1 MNRNLSSFNNFMR
14 LFLSL
19 IFLFSIY
26 SQVLADTKNDL
37 NNLLG
42 QIKTYQYGQSRE
54 KLSDLSELVRNLSNS
69 KIDLIILEQ
78 GLIDFL
84 KADATLAAKQFI
96 CKELSV
102 VGTEA
107 SVPVLSKM
115 LADEKTSDMARYAL
129 ERISGAK
136 VDEALLKALGKA
148 NGKIKIGIINTLGE
162 RREKSAVKSL
172 AKLVLDKDPT
182 IATATAAALG
192 KIACP
197 MAAETLSNARTK
209 VAGAVKTTVL
219 DAYLMCADQL
229 AKKGEKSAAA
239 AIYQNVFETEK
250 ELPIRSAALR
260 GVIKTA
266 GDKTADVM
274 LKVIKNEA
282 PALQIV
288 AFDLVRKYPDTKDLN
303 QISNVLPELTTVG
316 KIQLLTA
323 LADRGDVSVR
333 EAVLK
338 AIKDENLDVRIAAL
352 NTLAKLG
359 NENDVE
365 LLASIAATG
374 ETAEK
379 EAARQSLALLNTPK
393 TDITILWKISETERA
408 AKIELIQTV
417 GERRIPAAE
426 EVLLK
431 AAQDPE
437 RTVRVAAYKSLEL
450 VAEPKYLQPM
460 VDLLVKVDNEA
471 ERRSAERAI
480 VATSRKNAGE
490 NQAQI
495 VLDKLNT
502 VKVIPAKGSLLKV
515 AGRIGDKNARPVL
528 QKALLDKNE
537 DIQVAAINALSEWPT
552 PEPLD
557 ELLKVAQTSKNEV
570 QKVLALRGYIQLAGL
585 ESDRPVDETLKLY
598 QTAMGLAT
606 EANEKRMVLSGISK
620 LNSVGALEMAAQYLD
635 NTELQQEAEIAAV
648 KIAPLTREQAP
659 EKVKEVLKKVI
670 QVTKNSE
677 LQQNAQ
683 RMLERMK

>member
-1 MNRNLSSFNNFMR
+1 MR